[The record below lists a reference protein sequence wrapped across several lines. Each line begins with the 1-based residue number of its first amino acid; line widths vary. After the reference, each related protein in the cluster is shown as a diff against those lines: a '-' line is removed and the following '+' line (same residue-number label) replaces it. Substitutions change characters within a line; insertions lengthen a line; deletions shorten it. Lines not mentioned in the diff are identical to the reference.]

1 MNNTLQLFNFKDQSV
16 LDSRN
21 VAEMI
26 GKRHDHL
33 VRDIDRYIL
42 DIEENPILGN
52 CSTTAFF
59 IPSTYKLNNG
69 RQYRNYL
76 IPKQGCEFIANKFL
90 GYWRKKSKQN
100 EAAYQFIIKENIAV

>member
-1 MNNTLQLFNFKDQSV
+1 MDNNLQLFSFEGQSV

-33 VRDIDRYIL
+33 VRDIDRYIE
-42 DIEENPILGN
+42 DIEESPKLGN
-52 CSTTAFF
+52 GSTTAFF
-59 IPSTYKLNNG
+59 IPSTYKSNNG

-76 IPKQGCEFIANKFL
+76 IPKQGCEFVANKL
-90 GYWRKKSKQN
+90 TGKKGKCQGC
-100 EAAYQFIIKENIAV
+100 